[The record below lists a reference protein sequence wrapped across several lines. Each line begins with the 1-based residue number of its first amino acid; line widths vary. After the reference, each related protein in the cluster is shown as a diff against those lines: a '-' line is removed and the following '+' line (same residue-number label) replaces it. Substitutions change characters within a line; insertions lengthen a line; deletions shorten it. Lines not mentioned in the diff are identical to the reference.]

1 MNTYTIHNRQ
11 SGQHLGDYQADT
23 TIQALDLMAQD
34 AGYKDYEDLLEQ
46 VPDASIKDL
55 IIEPKT
61 GFQNI

>member
-23 TIQALDLMAQD
+23 TIQTLDLMAQD
-34 AGYKDYEDLLEQ
+34 AGYKDYQDLLEQ

-55 IIEPKT
+55 TVESKEEHR
-61 GFQNI
+61 